1 MCILITLYHIKTH
14 SRNRTCHLVQQ
25 GYTNKSMAIDLSM
38 FLYDN
43 LCKDYCLM
51 HIIRCN
57 CCAPNQ
63 SHPVY
68 MFESCITQPN
78 LPNQS
83 VSDDYH
89 IETHWRELPS
99 RQTSLLCQYN
109 MLQYSVTLLTTFIG
123 GGRALSDYHR
133 QALFLV
139 ATIVKHTTEL
149 CWTYLSAK
157 TCAMCFNIIDWL
169 LSFWPPIKAPILIG
183 GLRIHP
189 YRVTPQ
195 TL

>member
-1 MCILITLYHIKTH
+1 MLQYGSGVLPDYKAPARQRTFQCCLSTLGPYDDPVCILITLYHIKTH

-43 LCKDYCLM
+43 LCKDCCLM
-51 HIIRCN
+51 HMISYN

-89 IETHWRELPS
+89 IET
-99 RQTSLLCQYN
+99 
-109 MLQYSVTLLTTFIG
+109 
-123 GGRALSDYHR
+123 LSIFVQSWH
-133 QALFLV
+133 
-139 ATIVKHTTEL
+139 
-149 CWTYLSAK
+149 
-157 TCAMCFNIIDWL
+157 
-169 LSFWPPIKAPILIG
+169 
-183 GLRIHP
+183 
-189 YRVTPQ
+189 
-195 TL
+195 